1 MQAAVC
7 RAVCVP
13 TPCRV
18 QEDNGRVPGREPQP
32 RVGVQPAPSG
42 SGTGSYWG
50 LSLSVRW
57 DGCQAALFGESWG
70 WGAVSLGPSCH

>member
-32 RVGVQPAPSG
+32 RVGVQPAPGG
-42 SGTGSYWG
+42 SGTGPYWG

-57 DGCQAALFGESWG
+57 GGCQAALFGESWG